1 MKSLTLLAPLLLCVT
16 LPCSSLNVASD
27 SAAAALAI
35 LKWKASLQ
43 SQSQNHSVL
52 LYFVYLLF
60 KLIIVLINIGI
71 FTCGIHHRQ
80 KDIILL
86 NLHLPIGN
94 DLALIF

>member
-1 MKSLTLLAPLLLCVT
+1 MKSLTLLAPLLLCGT
-16 LPCSSLNVASD
+16 LPYSSLNVASD
-27 SAAAALAI
+27 SAAAAALAI

-43 SQSQNHSVL
+43 SQNHSVL
-52 LYFVYLLF
+52 LCFVYLLF
-60 KLIIVLINIGI
+60 KVIIVLINIGI

>member
-1 MKSLTLLAPLLLCVT
+1 MKSLTLLAPLLLCGT

-27 SAAAALAI
+27 SAAAAALAI
-35 LKWKASLQ
+35 LKWKASL
-43 SQSQNHSVL
+43 QSQNHSVL

-60 KLIIVLINIGI
+60 KVIIVLINIGI

>member
-60 KLIIVLINIGI
+60 KLIIVLNQYWHFYVWYPSPTKGHH
-71 FTCGIHHRQ
+71 FT
-80 KDIILL
+80 KSS
-86 NLHLPIGN
+86 
-94 DLALIF
+94 LAYR

>member
-16 LPCSSLNVASD
+16 LLCSSLNVPSD

-43 SQSQNHSVL
+43 SQNHSIL

-60 KLIIVLINIGI
+60 KVIIVLINIGN

-86 NLHLPIGN
+86 NLHFPIGN